1 MLLKLDDAY
10 WSCFYDEFFMRMP
23 SSCIEKKIISTLT
36 LLEDEM
42 VMEVCLVLKAFFLKR
57 SSL

>member
-1 MLLKLDDAY
+1 MKLIGVV
-10 WSCFYDEFFMRMP
+10 SMMTLFMRMP
-23 SSCIEKKIISTLT
+23 SSCMEKKIISTLT

-42 VMEVCLVLKAFFLKR
+42 VMEVCLVLKAFFFKR